1 MFQILVPPRQEFNNT
16 ESLVSPEA
24 FPSLKGGEGFP
35 GRGWKTGREERRRGE
50 SQEAGRP
57 DFGPVFALVCIT
69 LHLCFLLPK
78 GPQTPASTVPSQPDT
93 LSISLLAS
101 LELLPACQAHEL
113 RAAQGRAHLALT
125 KEPRMVLKGSESHQ
139 AVKAGIAQ
147 RRPRQSGKTTR
158 RS

>member
-1 MFQILVPPRQEFNNT
+1 MKDRQ
-16 ESLVSPEA
+16 
-24 FPSLKGGEGFP
+24 GGEKEGRIP
-35 GRGWKTGREERRRGE
+35 GGGKARLWSSICTG
-50 SQEAGRP
+50 
-57 DFGPVFALVCIT
+57 

-78 GPQTPASTVPSQPDT
+78 GPQTPASTVQSQPDT

-113 RAAQGRAHLALT
+113 RVAQGGAHLALT
-125 KEPRMVLKGSESHQ
+125 KEPRMVLKGFESHP

-147 RRPRQSGKTTR
+147 RRPRQSGKATR